1 MKSIWRLG
9 KTEEYDV
16 RVNLVFAAEKL
27 WSVEIL
33 MKKKTIF
40 SGWVKFPATY
50 FGPSGLFH
58 LILGRLCI
66 SVKILNKSF
75 P

>member
-16 RVNLVFAAEKL
+16 GVNLVFAAEKL

-33 MKKKTIF
+33 MKKKKNDF
-40 SGWVKFPATY
+40 QW
-50 FGPSGLFH
+50 
-58 LILGRLCI
+58 LG
-66 SVKILNKSF
+66 
-75 P
+75 

>member
-16 RVNLVFAAEKL
+16 RVNLVFTAEKTVKR
-27 WSVEIL
+27 WNSNE
-33 MKKKTIF
+33 KKKTIF
-40 SGWVKFPATY
+40 SGWVQFPVTY
-50 FGPSGLFH
+50 FGPSDF
-58 LILGRLCI
+58 ILGRLCI